1 MLTSDKNG
9 AYKFIFLMGLVSL
22 LADFTYEGAKG
33 IIGPYLAHLGASAL
47 LISVISGLSELAGYW
62 TRLFS
67 GFVSDRF
74 KSFWGITLLGYALNL
89 FSVPLLGFVKGW
101 QLAGFLVFLER
112 FGKGLR
118 TPTRDVLLS
127 RATAFVG
134 HGKGFGIHEFL
145 DQVGAV
151 LGPMFVGFMLFM
163 GLGYK
168 TAFLSLFVP
177 AFLALLLLFLAKKH
191 YGYISDKEKERTQTA
206 NFNKNLYFY
215 LFASCLVSLS
225 FLQFPLVGFH
235 LSQHQH
241 LEEWKVALLFAL
253 AMGVDALSAL
263 IFGILYDRIGF
274 LALSVGLIFGM
285 LSPLFLFM
293 FDQPILA
300 MVLWGISLGVQESI
314 MRSGVARLS
323 SESSRGRA
331 YGLFHFFFGL
341 SAFLGGVLMGVLY
354 ETSKEILVLY
364 SLALHLIAIGVITRL
379 KL

>member
-1 MLTSDKNG
+1 MLDKNR
-9 AYKFIFLMGLVSL
+9 AYRFIFLMGLVSL

-33 IIGPYLAHLGASAL
+33 IIGPYLARLGASAL
-47 LISVISGLSELAGYW
+47 LISIISGLSELAGYW

-67 GFVSDRF
+67 GFVSDKF

-177 AFLALLLLFLAKKH
+177 ASLALLLLFLARKH
-191 YGYISDKEKERTQTA
+191 YGYIPDKDKERMQT
-206 NFNKNLYFY
+206 
-215 LFASCLVSLS
+215 
-225 FLQFPLVGFH
+225 
-235 LSQHQH
+235 
-241 LEEWKVALLFAL
+241 
-253 AMGVDALSAL
+253 
-263 IFGILYDRIGF
+263 
-274 LALSVGLIFGM
+274 
-285 LSPLFLFM
+285 
-293 FDQPILA
+293 
-300 MVLWGISLGVQESI
+300 
-314 MRSGVARLS
+314 
-323 SESSRGRA
+323 
-331 YGLFHFFFGL
+331 
-341 SAFLGGVLMGVLY
+341 
-354 ETSKEILVLY
+354 T
-364 SLALHLIAIGVITRL
+364 
-379 KL
+379 

>member
-1 MLTSDKNG
+1 MLDKNR
-9 AYKFIFLMGLVSL
+9 AYRFIFLMGLVSL

-47 LISVISGLSELAGYW
+47 LISIISGLSELAGYW

-177 AFLALLLLFLAKKH
+177 ASLALLLLFLARKH
-191 YGYISDKEKERTQTA
+191 YGYIPDKEKERTQTT
-206 NFNKNLYFY
+206 NVNKNLYFY
-215 LFASCLVSLS
+215 LFASCLVSFS

-341 SAFLGGVLMGVLY
+341 SAFLGGVLMGILY